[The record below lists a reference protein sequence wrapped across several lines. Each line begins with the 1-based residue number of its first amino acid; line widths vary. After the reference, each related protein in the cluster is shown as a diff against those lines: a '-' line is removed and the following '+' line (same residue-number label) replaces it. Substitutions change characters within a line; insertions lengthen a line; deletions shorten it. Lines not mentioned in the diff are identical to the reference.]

1 MGPGLPEG
9 AETVRKDTE
18 KPSFFVRLATVILF
32 RGFWVISSLST
43 VQICRLAALLAS
55 YVRFFISTS
64 MDRQTPVHCSPV

>member
-1 MGPGLPEG
+1 MPQP
-9 AETVRKDTE
+9 RMI
-18 KPSFFVRLATVILF
+18 SATVILF

-64 MDRQTPVHCSPV
+64 MDLQTPVHCSPV